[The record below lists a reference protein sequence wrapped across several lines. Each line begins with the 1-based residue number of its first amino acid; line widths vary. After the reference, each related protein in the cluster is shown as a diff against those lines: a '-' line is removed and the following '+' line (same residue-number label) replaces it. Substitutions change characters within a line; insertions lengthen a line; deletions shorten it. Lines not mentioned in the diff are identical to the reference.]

1 MRPKPLSGVRVLDL
15 TRLLPGPMA
24 TLHLADLGA
33 DVIKIEDTG
42 AGDYGRTLGPMDGDT
57 SHLFALVNRNKRG
70 LRLDLKQAAGVELFL
85 RLARDTDVVLESFR
99 PGVVDKLG
107 VGYAAVSAINPRVVY
122 CSITGYGQNGPY
134 RERAGHD
141 INFLGY
147 AGVLD
152 QIGVANGTPA
162 LPNFQIG
169 DLLGGALSAL
179 VAVLA
184 ALLDARGT
192 GKGRYIDV
200 AMADGVLAHAVIPML
215 AVLVHGRA
223 APRGDDLLSGGVP
236 CYGVYAT
243 ADGRHLAVGALE
255 PKFWAR
261 LCEITGR
268 TDLVPHGLAT
278 GAEGARVR
286 AELQAVFFR
295 HSLAHW
301 TEVFDQAD
309 CCVTPILRLEESL
322 ANEQFRARHMVVN
335 EAATR
340 QLAPPFK
347 MSDFEF
353 DTSHPA
359 PAAGEHSDAILREA
373 GYSAEQ
379 IAALRARQII

>member
-1 MRPKPLSGVRVLDL
+1 MRLKPLAGVRVLDL

-57 SHLFALVNRNKRG
+57 SHLFALVNRNKRS

-85 RLARDTDVVLESFR
+85 RLACDADIVLESFR

-134 RERAGHD
+134 RDRAGHD

-152 QIGVANGTPA
+152 QIGIANGAPA

-215 AVLVHGRA
+215 AVLAHGRA

-236 CYGVYAT
+236 CYGIYAT

-268 TDLVPHGLAT
+268 ADLVPHGLAT
-278 GAEGARVR
+278 GAEGARAR
-286 AELQAVFFR
+286 AELQAVFSR

-335 EAATR
+335 KAGAR
-340 QLAPPFK
+340 QLAPPFH
-347 MSDFEF
+347 MSDFDF

-379 IAALRARQII
+379 IAGLRARQII